1 MAEQNDAG
9 PEKKGFFAKRKE
21 AKEAAK
27 AAKALP
33 QKIPTPPLRT
43 GAPQARPAAPPPRP
57 APPPPEVRVSLESLP
72 EVEKRIDRMS
82 AVERRQKLLDRYEQK
97 YGEKLD
103 APKVFVSIEDDKKA
117 EAAAAADAMAGGKA
131 VDEAK
136 LAAVTGMAPPKPA
149 APAPKP
155 APPAKTG
162 FFGAKPAPPPAA
174 KIGAPAP
181 PKPAA
186 PAPARPAAPVA
197 AAPEPAQPGIPV
209 KYTGGAFWKYLW
221 HPGRFPMRAIA
232 KLKYPGNQSKLN
244 MYTAADGLIWVL
256 LVIPRFAVLLWAGLI
271 GVAVSKYIL
280 KKKPEAAEPSP
291 AAN

>member
-1 MAEQNDAG
+1 
-9 PEKKGFFAKRKE
+9 
-21 AKEAAK
+21 
-27 AAKALP
+27 
-33 QKIPTPPLRT
+33 
-43 GAPQARPAAPPPRP
+43 
-57 APPPPEVRVSLESLP
+57 
-72 EVEKRIDRMS
+72 MS

-103 APKVFVSIEDDKKA
+103 APKVFVSIEDEKKA

-155 APPAKTG
+155 APPARTG

-181 PKPAA
+181 PRPAG
-186 PAPARPAAPVA
+186 PAPPRPAAPVA
-197 AAPEPAQPGIPV
+197 AAPKPAAPKKPSPV
-209 KYTGGAFWKYLW
+209 NGSSFWKYLW
-221 HPGRFPMRAIA
+221 PYWRLPMRSYA
-232 KLKYPGNQSKLN
+232 KYYWPESGGKQ
-244 MYTAADGLIWVL
+244 AAFTVIDIPIWIGLALPRIVL
-256 LVIPRFAVLLWAGLI
+256 CPIGFVLER
-271 GVAVSKYIL
+271 SR
-280 KKKPEAAEPSP
+280 KKKEAAAAEPEAAI